1 MSSVHHRP
9 LKGAGK
15 RRTHHSSMDRE
26 PGQLISSI
34 RDDDDS
40 FEVRFM
46 TYIMHNLNH
55 VLKSH
60 PCRTLLSWEKL
71 FFLLLYLICILCF
84 WFQITLD
91 VSEFTPEEIT
101 VKTTDRNIVIH
112 GTICLISLF
121 IAYVNKNFH
130 IIPAS

>member
-55 VLKSH
+55 VFKIASLSYTVKL
-60 PCRTLLSWEKL
+60 RKTFFFAVVFNMYTLL
-71 FFLLLYLICILCF
+71 
-84 WFQITLD
+84 
-91 VSEFTPEEIT
+91 
-101 VKTTDRNIVIH
+101 
-112 GTICLISLF
+112 LISDN
-121 IAYVNKNFH
+121 IGC
-130 IIPAS
+130 I